1 VACLYAIALAPSFG
15 LVIAGVLVIQLASNT
30 VQGPW
35 QALIPD
41 QVPAAQRGAAS
52 GLKAAFDILAFVLG
66 RQVSGQLV
74 AAGSVVGAVS
84 AAAGVFVLALLLT
97 LAAARERADVLPA
110 GSGGSMGQAL
120 GKTFSVDWRAHPAFI
135 WWFVNRLLFWGGF
148 IALNTFLL
156 FFMIDVVGMAEV
168 QAQRFVGNL
177 STVIGLVLLIV
188 TLPSGWLADRVGR
201 RPLVAAA
208 GLLAAAGVGVILV
221 VRTPTLI
228 VAAGA
233 LIGLGVGVF
242 LSANW
247 ALVTDI
253 VPEQEA
259 ARYLGIANIAT
270 AGGSGLARLLGGAM
284 IDPVNRLAGNSAA
297 GYLGLY
303 GLTLLAFLL
312 GTLAILRL
320 PEPARPPRGGEIRA
334 DVPG

>member
-1 VACLYAIALAPSFG
+1 
-15 LVIAGVLVIQLASNT
+15 
-30 VQGPW
+30 
-35 QALIPD
+35 
-41 QVPAAQRGAAS
+41 
-52 GLKAAFDILAFVLG
+52 
-66 RQVSGQLV
+66 
-74 AAGSVVGAVS
+74 
-84 AAAGVFVLALLLT
+84 
-97 LAAARERADVLPA
+97 
-110 GSGGSMGQAL
+110 
-120 GKTFSVDWRAHPAFI
+120 
-135 WWFVNRLLFWGGF
+135 
-148 IALNTFLL
+148 
-156 FFMIDVVGMAEV
+156 MIDVVGMAEV